1 MPRVRVPAELQ
12 ALVHGPQGLLLLCLL
27 LRDLGLTVTP
37 DWSYDD
43 YLELVKQATHDHPS
57 WRYGQA
63 LFNVLWGIKPE
74 LCNLARDEGYDPFYA
89 DHRHE
94 PMRRMIING
103 FLELVRANW

>member
-1 MPRVRVPAELQ
+1 M
-12 ALVHGPQGLLLLCLL
+12 
-27 LRDLGLTVTP
+27 TVTP